1 MRIAENRSIMGTGAE
16 LGRIMDKELFLHF
29 LDLEVKRACRYQN
42 FLCLLVVKLE
52 QCSKTN
58 GEDDDGICREIVSNL
73 LKMEMRESDIL
84 ASFGSNQLVIML
96 PYADKGAGNV
106 AKSRLESSLN
116 HYEFKEM
123 GYEVKVQQVCFPM
136 DGTCT
141 KDLIKRVLACEIN
154 REAIA

>member
-1 MRIAENRSIMGTGAE
+1 MGTAENRSIMGTGME
-16 LGRIMDKELFLHF
+16 LNRIMNKELFLHF

-42 FLCLLVVKLE
+42 FLCLLMVKLE
-52 QCSKTN
+52 QCSKNN
-58 GEDDDGICREIVSNL
+58 GEDDDEICREIVGNL
-73 LKMEMRESDIL
+73 LKAEMRESDIL
-84 ASFGSNQLVIML
+84 ASFGSNQLVILL

-106 AKSRLESSLN
+106 AKSRLENSLN

-123 GYEVKVQQVCFPM
+123 GYEVKVQEICFPM

-141 KDLIKRVLACEIN
+141 KDLVKRMLACETN